1 MAALVPTRPAYY
13 DILLLGRRGTGK
25 STTGNK
31 MLGLPSEVDIQ
42 QFESEIPDLLRR
54 TGDKKRFVQP
64 EDTPDASNRCL
75 SVTTQCEVLA
85 TVQPIPIS
93 DVQIRLRVLD
103 VPGFSD
109 PGMLTKGFSN
119 YEGNLHLIRK
129 IIRIQAD
136 LHLKFQ
142 RIVYFLPCRGPLEK
156 ADSVLQEELKVMYH
170 YFGSSIFKC
179 MVLVGTNPPTRRFQI
194 EGMEF
199 GDEDIARTQAVFQIA
214 MRMATNDETLSC
226 PPIVYIGLSGYT
238 QSKIITDIYFAHVQ
252 CDCAF
257 EGLQL
262 DIQNDVCT
270 NCSSTIEYI
279 TVDANGE
286 DKEKRIVEVS
296 EKGETELYKTSKCH
310 PAFTDKPHSTAT
322 NIAGITAKVVTVA
335 LQLTLGRESLHKAEL
350 WPKYTNPDSCCV
362 LCKGLPGTAGC
373 REVGQKTGIKDD
385 ITGCMK
391 EIEVKHNFLNVD

>member
-1 MAALVPTRPAYY
+1 
-13 DILLLGRRGTGK
+13 
-25 STTGNK
+25 

-93 DVQIRLRVLD
+93 DVQIRLRILG

-238 QSKIITDIYFAHVQ
+238 QSKIITDIYSAHVQ

-270 NCSSTIEYI
+270 NCSSKIERITIG
-279 TVDANGE
+279 AGE
-286 DKEKRIVEVS
+286 DKEKRIVEVW
-296 EKGETELYKTSKCH
+296 EKGETELYKSSKCH
-310 PAFTDKPHSTAT
+310 PAFKNKYSTTTKAVEGVLNVFTFVTPHQVAEKLR
-322 NIAGITAKVVTVA
+322 GIKHFPGFFNSDT
-335 LQLTLGRESLHKAEL
+335 
-350 WPKYTNPDSCCV
+350 CCV
-362 LCKGLPGTAGC
+362 MCEQSLGEAGC
-373 REVGQKTGIKDD
+373 TEVGKK
-385 ITGCMK
+385 ITIPDAREGK
-391 EIEVKHNFLNVD
+391 KVIEVKHTSKLNPEL